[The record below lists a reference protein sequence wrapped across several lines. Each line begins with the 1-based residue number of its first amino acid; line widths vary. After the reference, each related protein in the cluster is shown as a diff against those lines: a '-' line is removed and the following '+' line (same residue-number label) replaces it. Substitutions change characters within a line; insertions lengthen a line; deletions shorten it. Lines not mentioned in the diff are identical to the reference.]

1 MDVDVQLCYYDVM
14 TRIYSVSEFVAHINT
29 LVSSEVFA
37 VEGEVS
43 GFNLS
48 QGRWVFFDL
57 KDEKT
62 EAKVGCFMMAFRL
75 KMPVENGMKV
85 RVVGTP
91 RVHEKSG
98 QFRITVEAVELV
110 GEGALRRAYELLKK
124 KLAAEGLFAP
134 ERKRPL
140 PRFPEVVGVV
150 ASRESAAYGD
160 FMRIGRNR
168 WAGAMILLAHV
179 QVQGAQATP
188 DVVAAVERLQS
199 ATPAP
204 DVIVLIRGGGSLE
217 DLQAFNSE
225 DVARAIFTS
234 RIPVVVGVGHE
245 RDESIAD
252 YVADVRASTPSNA
265 AELIFPDRDEI
276 EYALTSMLYSM
287 KVAVEGK
294 IMSCRAE
301 TDRFVTRLDTFFRD
315 RVAHVSTL
323 ATRLLTSTSSWIR
336 RFADQVASAERLL
349 KSLDPRAVLR
359 RGYSIT
365 FAPDGSVLRTPADAP
380 AGSEIRTA
388 LAGGQLKSR
397 VVGSQTSLFD
407 QRKGQENG

>member
-1 MDVDVQLCYYDVM
+1 MS
-14 TRIYSVSEFVAHINT
+14 RIYSVSEFIQHINA
-29 LVSSEVFA
+29 LVASEVFV

-48 QGRWVFFDL
+48 QNRWVFFDL

-62 EAKVGCFMMAFRL
+62 ESKIGCFMMAFRL
-75 KMPVENGMKV
+75 KTPLENGMKV

-91 RVHEKSG
+91 SVHQKSG

-124 KLAAEGLFAP
+124 KLAEEGLFAP
-134 ERKRPL
+134 ERKRSL
-140 PRFPEVVGVV
+140 PRFPEVVGVI

-160 FMRIGRNR
+160 FMRIARNR
-168 WAGAMILLAHV
+168 WAGATIVLAHV
-179 QVQGAQATP
+179 QVQGAQATA
-188 DVVAAVERLQS
+188 DVAGAIRRLQS
-199 ATPAP
+199 ASPTP
-204 DVIVLIRGGGSLE
+204 DVLVLIRGGGSLE

-234 RIPVVVGVGHE
+234 RIPVAVGVGHE

-265 AELIFPDRDEI
+265 AEIIFPDRAEV
-276 EYALTSMLYSM
+276 EYALTSMLSTLEARLTGSIATYAS
-287 KVAVEGK
+287 E
-294 IMSCRAE
+294 I
-301 TDRFVTRLDTFFRD
+301 DHFITRLDGFYRD
-315 RVAHVSTL
+315 RSAQAREL
-323 ATRLLTSTSSWIR
+323 ANRLLASVSSWTR
-336 RFADQVASAERLL
+336 RFADQVVSAERLL

-365 FAPDGSVLRTPADAP
+365 FAPDGSVLRDPKVVAP
-380 AGSEIRTA
+380 GTEVTTT
-388 LAGGQLKSR
+388 LAAGQLKSR
-397 VVGSQTSLFD
+397 VVGSQSSLF
-407 QRKGQENG
+407 E